1 MCMWTR
7 CQVFICISSFFCQ
20 SLLRSYIHTETY
32 SHQIGIKIV
41 NIRNKVQAKVYFI
54 MIKKMRNMY
63 TPKKKNCYLLFVKR
77 KLRKKSFNQ
86 QRSMKTIKTRRKCKP
101 NKQSTQLHTKHT
113 QHIYKKNVSK
123 SQNKLSERERK
134 RINERWKLF
143 RFDLRRRRPGPPF
156 FDGWMV
162 GCGDD
167 DRREMCYLY
176 LEFLNKVLVTCAVI
190 AASAWQVR
198 LTLWGGF
205 RKN

>member
-54 MIKKMRNMY
+54 MIKKNAKHVH
-63 TPKKKNCYLLFVKR
+63 TEKKNCYLLFVKR

-113 QHIYKKNVSK
+113 QHIYKKK
-123 SQNKLSERERK
+123 CKQKPKQTKREREKENK
-134 RINERWKLF
+134 REVKAFPFRSSSSPARPALLRWM
-143 RFDLRRRRPGPPF
+143 DGWMRRRR
-156 FDGWMV
+156 
-162 GCGDD
+162 
-167 DRREMCYLY
+167 
-176 LEFLNKVLVTCAVI
+176 
-190 AASAWQVR
+190 
-198 LTLWGGF
+198 
-205 RKN
+205 